1 MAYIVKN
8 CPCYQEA
15 MYTFDA
21 VTGEKKLTEKHVCI
35 SPNHGGYCLKCSDCL
50 IKKVVEVCTKQ
61 HINHY
66 MLDLLDHEERF
77 KKYGREELGTEI
89 KNCLDIEDKD

>member
-35 SPNHGGYCLKCSDCL
+35 SPNHGGYCLKCSDCV
-50 IKKVVEVCTKQ
+50 IKKVIDTCKDEAMNCDEQFECSECFVDTTCGSEFA
-61 HINHY
+61 NN
-66 MLDLLDHEERF
+66 LL
-77 KKYGREELGTEI
+77 KKF
-89 KNCLDIEDKD
+89 DIEDKD